1 VFVKTA
7 SDEKYYCSAARTTLH
22 YLTFAPDEITD
33 YPYGKHLVQAL
44 SAAGRGTNRLHEPRE
59 LSHLVGIV
67 DDLAECADEV
77 SLSQI
82 EAVSL
87 DSLRAE
93 EREDGG
99 STASTYSQATPH
111 PPQS

>member
-1 VFVKTA
+1 VFVTTA
-7 SDEKYYCSAARTTLH
+7 SRKKYYCS
-22 YLTFAPDEITD
+22 
-33 YPYGKHLVQAL
+33 
-44 SAAGRGTNRLHEPRE
+44 
-59 LSHLVGIV
+59 
-67 DDLAECADEV
+67 AECADEV
-77 SLSQI
+77 SLSKI

-87 DSLRAE
+87 DSLRAD